1 MSALGEMENGA
12 TPDQFLLAGG
22 SSGTTP
28 NSNGVCAISKM
39 IWFPGKSMLIAKLAA
54 GASKLVELE
63 MQLAVVLGT
72 ARAKEL
78 AGSLRFAC
86 CLLLCKGL
94 VRRQGRPG
102 PSGSASS
109 TRIDVLR
116 ILAGS
121 LAEVHVSSPR
131 EIACGAPRPTGI
143 AKVCT
148 SSGWP

>member
-12 TPDQFLLAGG
+12 TLDQFLLAGG

-72 ARAKEL
+72 RAKEL
-78 AGSLRFAC
+78 AGSLR
-86 CLLLCKGL
+86 LL
-94 VRRQGRPG
+94 
-102 PSGSASS
+102 SS
-109 TRIDVLR
+109 PVQRTG
-116 ILAGS
+116 A
-121 LAEVHVSSPR
+121 SPR
-131 EIACGAPRPTGI
+131 EARPI
-143 AKVCT
+143 WICQFY
-148 SSGWP
+148 

>member
-54 GASKLVELE
+54 GASKLVE

-78 AGSLRFAC
+78 AGLLR
-86 CLLLCKGL
+86 LL
-94 VRRQGRPG
+94 
-102 PSGSASS
+102 SS
-109 TRIDVLR
+109 PVQRTG
-116 ILAGS
+116 A
-121 LAEVHVSSPR
+121 SPR
-131 EIACGAPRPTGI
+131 EARPI
-143 AKVCT
+143 WICQFY
-148 SSGWP
+148 

>member
-12 TPDQFLLAGG
+12 TPYQFLLAGG

-78 AGSLRFAC
+78 AGSLR
-86 CLLLCKGL
+86 LL
-94 VRRQGRPG
+94 
-102 PSGSASS
+102 SS
-109 TRIDVLR
+109 PVQRTG
-116 ILAGS
+116 A
-121 LAEVHVSSPR
+121 SPR
-131 EIACGAPRPTGI
+131 EARPI
-143 AKVCT
+143 WICQFY
-148 SSGWP
+148 

>member
-39 IWFPGKSMLIAKLAA
+39 IWFPGKSMFIAKLAA

-72 ARAKEL
+72 TGWL
-78 AGSLRFAC
+78 ASLR
-86 CLLLCKGL
+86 LL
-94 VRRQGRPG
+94 
-102 PSGSASS
+102 SS
-109 TRIDVLR
+109 PVQRTG
-116 ILAGS
+116 A
-121 LAEVHVSSPR
+121 SPR
-131 EIACGAPRPTGI
+131 EARPI
-143 AKVCT
+143 WICQFY
-148 SSGWP
+148 

>member
-54 GASKLVELE
+54 GASKLVELWCWE
-63 MQLAVVLGT
+63 QLEQ
-72 ARAKEL
+72 RNWL
-78 AGSLRFAC
+78 ARFAC

-102 PSGSASS
+102 PSGSDSS

-143 AKVCT
+143 AKVCI